1 MSDPTPSPGG
11 AQGPAQLL
19 AQLRELWSRQNKQRR
34 LIAIAVVVGLLG
46 AVGYLTFGRAAE
58 GWSGIGQGAEAEEI
72 TNALQQRGI
81 PTRMTDDKVEVPE
94 DRAAEAR
101 GILLAA
107 GLPKSG
113 KGFELFD
120 KSSLG
125 QSSMQ
130 ETINFQRAL
139 QGELERQIQ
148 SLTQVERAH
157 VLIAF
162 GKQSPFKDNE
172 VAPSASVQLTLR
184 GAQQLSAEQVRGV
197 RMIVANAIPGLKSDG
212 VVIIDNHGNPLDAG
226 ELTAADQK
234 SKTENDTNKKVR
246 DILGNIVGPSKIS
259 VVTTAEINL
268 QKIEESSD
276 VWDKENEAIRSQAK
290 TVDGQDPSAS
300 SSGIAGVQGNLP
312 NGGPAAGSAAGKP
325 SGRLQETI
333 NYEPSHKVVR
343 ISHPDWSLTRLHVA
357 VLVDYKTNADGK
369 PVARSAKELEELKA
383 LVATGAG
390 IDLKRGDVLEVR
402 SIQFVPPD
410 VVATV
415 PPLGRKL
422 PVLYLAIGGGL
433 ALLILG
439 GIVFTVLR
447 RRRRAATA
455 APHLALPA
463 AVGDLERVLEAR
475 PGHESG
481 GALAAAAV
489 AAAAL
494 PPGKPIQERIIDV
507 VRGDV
512 ERTAGVL
519 TSWLSEHEHPHA
531 APSPA
536 PTAAAKGA
544 KS

>member
-1 MSDPTPSPGG
+1 MADSSST
-11 AQGPAQLL
+11 QGPAQLL
-19 AQLRELWSRQNKQRR
+19 SQLRELWTRQNKTRR
-34 LIAIAVVVGLLG
+34 MIAIAVVVGLLG
-46 AVGYLTFGRAAE
+46 AIGFLTFGRTVE
-58 GWSGIGQGAEAEEI
+58 PWSGIGQGAEAEEI

-94 DRAAEAR
+94 GRAAEAR

-162 GKQSPFKDNE
+162 GKQSPFKESE

-184 GAQQLSAEQVRGV
+184 GAQQLSADQVRGV
-197 RMIVANAIPGLKSDG
+197 RMIVANAVPGLKSDG

-246 DILGNIVGPSKIS
+246 DILGNVVGASKLS
-259 VVTTAEINL
+259 VVTTAEIDL
-268 QKIEESSD
+268 QKVDESHD
-276 VWDKENEAIRSQAK
+276 LWDKDNAAIRSQAK
-290 TVDGQDPSAS
+290 TVDGQDPTAAGTGNAS
-300 SSGIAGVQGNLP
+300 GVAGVQGNLP
-312 NGGPAAGSAAGKP
+312 NGGPAAGAGKGSA
-325 SGRLQETI
+325 SGGRIQETI
-333 NYEPSHKVVR
+333 NYEPSHKVVH

-357 VLVDYKTNADGK
+357 VLVDFKTGVDGK
-369 PVARSAKELEELKA
+369 PVARTTKELDELKA
-383 LVATGAG
+383 LISTSAG
-390 IDLKRGDVLEVR
+390 LDTKRGDVLEVR

-422 PVLYLAIGGGL
+422 PVVPIAAGGGL
-433 ALLILG
+433 ALVLIAA
-439 GIVFTVLR
+439 VLFAMMRKR
-447 RRRRAATA
+447 RAAATA

-463 AVGDLERVLEAR
+463 PIGELERVLEAR
-475 PGHESG
+475 PSLDHGA
-481 GALAAAAV
+481 ALAAAH
-489 AAAAL
+489 AAAEL
-494 PPGKPIQERIIDV
+494 PPGRPIQERVLDV
-507 VRGDV
+507 VRADV
-512 ERTAGVL
+512 ERAAGLLTA
-519 TSWLSEHEHPHA
+519 WLSEPDHA
-531 APSPA
+531 TAP
-536 PTAAAKGA
+536 AKGA